1 MIMDYYRTYLCS
13 FRQQGYQPG
22 VRIVATSINVIL
34 MMSLR
39 ERLIDLRKE
48 QGLTQQQMADT
59 IGIHVNSLKKYETG
73 QAQPS
78 LDVLKK
84 IALTLHVS
92 TDFLLFEE
100 HERVPQDDLALQ
112 FEAIAEMPDGE
123 QMVIREVLES
133 LIIKYQSRRWDSGR
147 QAAAKK

>member
-1 MIMDYYRTYLCS
+1 MPI
-13 FRQQGYQPG
+13 
-22 VRIVATSINVIL
+22 SINTIL
-34 MMSLR
+34 MMSLPT
-39 ERLIDLRKE
+39 RLIALRKDK
-48 QGLTQQQMADT
+48 GLTQQQMADT

-78 LDVLKK
+78 IDVLKK
-84 IALTLHVS
+84 IALAIHVS

-112 FEAIAEMPDGE
+112 FEAVAEMPDDE
-123 QMVIREVLES
+123 QMVVREVLES

-147 QAAAKK
+147 QLASKK

>member
-1 MIMDYYRTYLCS
+1 
-13 FRQQGYQPG
+13 
-22 VRIVATSINVIL
+22 
-34 MMSLR
+34 MMSLTA
-39 ERLIDLRKE
+39 RLIAIRKE
-48 QGLTQQQMADT
+48 RGLTQQQMADT
-59 IGIHVNSLKKYETG
+59 IGIHVNSLKKYEAG

-100 HERVPQDDLALQ
+100 HERGPQDDLALQ
-112 FEAIAEMPDGE
+112 FEAVCQMPEDE

-147 QAAAKK
+147 KQATK